1 MHQTALAN
9 REAPLVMRD
18 VRRATAHMGKM
29 TPSAAKN
36 AIRRAL
42 TGVVDPHPNVSQVHR
57 IWAFFKSSC
66 AYCGKS
72 LVRGNRDAHI
82 DHLISSGA
90 GGSNALGNFVLSC
103 GTCNGDEKRDEQ
115 WESFLRKKNPDAAT
129 FDLRK
134 SQIEA
139 WVTSCGVVPVID
151 ATLTQKVA
159 AEIDG
164 AIAAFDKA
172 LERIRHFKDGA

>member
-1 MHQTALAN
+1 
-9 REAPLVMRD
+9 
-18 VRRATAHMGKM
+18 MGKM

-42 TGVVDPHPNVSQVHR
+42 TGVIDPHPNASQVHR
-57 IWAFFKSSC
+57 VWVFFKSSC

-72 LVRGNRDAHI
+72 LLRGNRDAHI

-90 GGSNALGNFVLSC
+90 GGSNALGNLVLSC
-103 GTCNGDEKRDEQ
+103 GTCNGDEKRDQQ
-115 WESFLRKKNPDAAT
+115 WESFLRKKASDKAT

-139 WVTSCGVVPVID
+139 WVASCGAVSAID
-151 ATLTQKVA
+151 STLTQMVA
-159 AEIDG
+159 AEVDG
-164 AIAAFDKA
+164 AISAFDKA
-172 LERIRHFKDGA
+172 LDRIRHLKGSA

>member
-1 MHQTALAN
+1 
-9 REAPLVMRD
+9 
-18 VRRATAHMGKM
+18 MGKM

-42 TGVVDPHPNVSQVHR
+42 TGIVDPHPNASQLHR

-66 AYCGKS
+66 AYCGRL

-90 GGSNALGNFVLSC
+90 GGSNALGNLVLSC
-103 GTCNGDEKRDEQ
+103 GTCNGDEKRDEP
-115 WESFLRKKNPDAAT
+115 WESFLHKKAPDAAT

-134 SQIEA
+134 SHIEA
-139 WVTSCGVVPVID
+139 WVRSCGGEPLID
-151 ATLTQKVA
+151 VSLRQPLA
-159 AEIDG
+159 AEVE
-164 AIAAFDKA
+164 AAVAAFDKA
-172 LERIRHFKDGA
+172 LERIRHFKAGP